1 MTSFH
6 AALRRDS
13 GQGDGQLSWLPW
25 PYCGTIHYTHYT
37 PVNFAPFIIIYFRVG
52 VCTGIKISY
61 ENKTAVFFQETLLVK
76 NWNSYI
82 FYVCEKNTLDLMQ
95 RNVVCHVQQVIME
108 VNVKCPATVFQMKL
122 VIILLAVYQTLSV
135 VSLKY
140 TYIIYYTW
148 YILKYTDSFLLI

>member
-1 MTSFH
+1 
-6 AALRRDS
+6 
-13 GQGDGQLSWLPW
+13 
-25 PYCGTIHYTHYT
+25 
-37 PVNFAPFIIIYFRVG
+37 
-52 VCTGIKISY
+52 
-61 ENKTAVFFQETLLVK
+61 
-76 NWNSYI
+76 
-82 FYVCEKNTLDLMQ
+82 
-95 RNVVCHVQQVIME
+95 ME